1 MFWYYVPVGGN
12 SAWSPYRDVL
22 VLYLFLSH
30 ETDLI
35 NLCITVVFEHDLFL
49 AAFHRFLGE
58 GINKTLPILIYIL
71 KFLNRVTLSGV
82 FFFFK
87 AFTPFDIVSR
97 CCCLVAWLCWLFVT
111 PRTVAHWAPLSMGFP
126 RQEYCN
132 RLLFPSPGDLSNPG
146 IETVSPALAGNSLP
160 L

>member
-1 MFWYYVPVGGN
+1 M
-12 SAWSPYRDVL
+12 L

-58 GINKTLPILIYIL
+58 GINQTLPILIYIL

-97 CCCLVAWLCWLFVT
+97 CCCLVAWLC
-111 PRTVAHWAPLSMGFP
+111 
-126 RQEYCN
+126 
-132 RLLFPSPGDLSNPG
+132 
-146 IETVSPALAGNSLP
+146 
-160 L
+160 